1 MSHVTSSP
9 PETGPGLKK
18 TLSSLD
24 AYAMGFG
31 AMIGFGWVVLV
42 GGWLKNAGTMGSIIA
57 IVSGGLIMTVVALVY
72 AELVAAIPKAG
83 GEHHFLLRGMGARW
97 SFLGS
102 WGITGGYISI
112 VAFEAVALPRTA
124 AYIWPEI
131 ESIPLWNAFGS
142 DVYLV
147 WALVGA
153 GAAVVITWIN
163 YIGVKLAGIV

>member
-9 PETGPGLKK
+9 PATGPGLKK

-42 GGWLKNAGTMGSIIA
+42 GGWLKDAGTMGSIIA

-153 GAAVVITWIN
+153 GAAVVILSLIH
-163 YIGVKLAGIV
+163 I

>member
-9 PETGPGLKK
+9 PATGPGLKK

-42 GGWLKNAGTMGSIIA
+42 GGWLKNAGTLGSIIA

-83 GEHHFLLRGMGARW
+83 GEHHYLLRGMGARW

-112 VAFEAVALPRTA
+112 VAFEAVALPVSYTHLTLPTTP
-124 AYIWPEI
+124 Y
-131 ESIPLWNAFGS
+131 
-142 DVYLV
+142 V
-147 WALVGA
+147 
-153 GAAVVITWIN
+153 
-163 YIGVKLAGIV
+163 